1 LIESI
6 FSSKKNVK
14 KLLVSKLHM
23 RFSSVTS
30 KKKILKM
37 DDKDKIKLT
46 KSSSVVKPK
55 IRVSKEIMN
64 QLVKARLQEDL
75 KKRNSIA
82 QD

>member
-1 LIESI
+1 
-6 FSSKKNVK
+6 
-14 KLLVSKLHM
+14 M